1 MIIYKLQCHKGHEFE
16 GWFNSIAAYD
26 RQAKRG
32 LVECPHC
39 GSVKVEKAVMA
50 PRVKASKDEPTRVPV
65 ANPEAAKKAATK
77 QEMIEL
83 MRKLRAEIE
92 KNSDYV
98 GPKFAEEARKI
109 HYEEAEARGIH
120 GEATPNEARELLEE
134 GIEVYPLPELPED
147 KN

>member
-1 MIIYKLQCHKGHEFE
+1 MIRYKLQCHKRHEFE
-16 GWFNSIAAYD
+16 GWFKSIAAYD

-32 LVECPHC
+32 LVECPQC
-39 GSVKVEKAVMA
+39 GSIKVEKAIMA
-50 PRVKASKDEPTRVPV
+50 PRLAKSKEESAPIPV
-65 ANPEAAKKAATK
+65 ANPEAAKKAATR
-77 QEMIEL
+77 QEMIDL

-109 HYEEAEARGIH
+109 HYEEAESRGIH

-134 GIEVYPLPELPED
+134 GIEVYPLPALPED